1 MRSKLV
7 LIAGDM
13 DQGLW
18 TTLIPPPHPLPLCP
32 AVRMLVLLF
41 YVGRESRKR
50 TLYVESCRRGQTG
63 SQGLRHLRVGEW
75 IGTVRAWLQEGSWR
89 GEGGKVPC

>member
-1 MRSKLV
+1 MGSKLV
-7 LIAGDM
+7 SIAGDM

-18 TTLIPPPHPLPLCP
+18 TTLQPTTPSLPLGP
-32 AVRMLVLLF
+32 AIRMLVLLF

-63 SQGLRHLRVGEW
+63 KSTALGP
-75 IGTVRAWLQEGSWR
+75 
-89 GEGGKVPC
+89 EGG